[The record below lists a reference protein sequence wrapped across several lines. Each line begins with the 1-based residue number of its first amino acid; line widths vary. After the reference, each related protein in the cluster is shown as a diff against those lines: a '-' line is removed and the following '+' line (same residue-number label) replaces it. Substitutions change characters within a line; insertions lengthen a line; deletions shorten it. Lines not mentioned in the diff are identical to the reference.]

1 MVTYF
6 YNPFLY
12 LLSNLIFVCL
22 FLFHWGFVVLGNS
35 RNNLIM
41 MILGLELTLLSL
53 SFVFILY
60 SLLWHNFAGFTII
73 FVLLTLGGAESAL
86 GLGLIMLYYSLVRTS
101 NVLLMPGLKH

>member
-1 MVTYF
+1 MIF
-6 YNPFLY
+6 YSNPFLF

-22 FLFHWGFVVLGNS
+22 FLLHWGLVVLVNS
-35 RNNLIM
+35 KNNLIL
-41 MILGLELTLLSL
+41 MIMGLELTLLSL

-86 GLGLIMLYYSLVRTS
+86 GLALIMLYYSLVRTT
-101 NVLLMPGLKH
+101 NTFLITGLKH